1 MVTFWDASVLES
13 IIAWNG
19 MTAIGNMSNSIAK
32 NNAKHDA
39 RDSPTHEKTLAG
51 QDDS

>member
-1 MVTFWDASVLES
+1 MVTFWDVSALES
-13 IIAWNG
+13 IIARNG
-19 MTAIGNMSNSIAK
+19 TTAIGSMYNSIAK
-32 NNAKHDA
+32 NNAEHDA